1 MLPTAL
7 TAHLRAL
14 RPGGHAA
21 CARRCILALITVAG
35 ATTLASSSVLAQ
47 PTPGSAAPFKAV
59 GNEPNW
65 TLDVGAGRLLLLTD
79 EGRTR
84 TLLPLPP
91 PTRLEGGRRYDARND
106 AHTLSVTIL
115 DRVCADTMTGMPR
128 PATVEVTLDGR
139 LLKGCGGDS
148 TALLRGG
155 PWAVETI
162 RDRPLVFLEAK
173 KNKTPVRTSITM
185 TFDAAG
191 RLWGTTSCNT
201 FTATYVLSGEGLTI
215 TMPIASARPC
225 QSQVM
230 SQEAAL
236 LETLRGVVRFEIA
249 ADGALVLVASEGG
262 TITARRQTQAGQ

>member
-1 MLPTAL
+1 MF
-7 TAHLRAL
+7 
-14 RPGGHAA
+14 
-21 CARRCILALITVAG
+21 
-35 ATTLASSSVLAQ
+35 AQ

-79 EGRTR
+79 DGRTR
-84 TLLPLPP
+84 TVLPLPP
-91 PTRLEGGRRYDARND
+91 VTRIEGGRRYEARND
-106 AHTLSVTIL
+106 AHTLAVTIL

-155 PWAVETI
+155 PWAVETV

-173 KNKTPVRTSITM
+173 KNKPPVRTTIVM

-191 RLWGTTSCNT
+191 RLAGTTSCNT
-201 FTATYVLSGEGLTI
+201 YTASYVLSGEGLTI
-215 TMPIASARPC
+215 TMPIASSRPC

-230 SQEAAL
+230 AQEAAF
-236 LETLRGVVRFEIA
+236 LETLRGVQRFEIA

-262 TITARRQTQAGQ
+262 TITARRQQDRSDGSGLGTGDSGGLSQPGIAAA

>member
-1 MLPTAL
+1 MQSI
-7 TAHLRAL
+7 HLRVL
-14 RPGGHAA
+14 T
-21 CARRCILALITVAG
+21 LLTVAG
-35 ATTLASSSVLAQ
+35 TMSASVFAQ

-59 GNEPNW
+59 GNEPSW

-79 EGRTR
+79 DGRTR

-91 PTRLEGGRRYDARND
+91 PVRIEGGRRYEARND

-139 LLKGCGGDS
+139 VLKGCGGDS

-155 PWAVETI
+155 PWSVETV
-162 RDRPLVFLEAK
+162 RERPLVFLEAK
-173 KNKTPVRTSITM
+173 KNKPPVRTTIAM

-191 RLWGTTSCNT
+191 RLSGTTSCNT
-201 FTATYVLSGEGLTI
+201 YHATYLLSGEGLMI

-225 QSQVM
+225 QPQVM
-230 SQEAAL
+230 SQEAAF
-236 LETLRGVVRFEIA
+236 LETLRGVQRFEIT

-262 TITARRQTQAGQ
+262 TITARRQVAPAQ

>member
-1 MLPTAL
+1 MRSI
-7 TAHLRAL
+7 HLRAL
-14 RPGGHAA
+14 TLFIA
-21 CARRCILALITVAG
+21 AG
-35 ATTLASSSVLAQ
+35 AAMTSQSVFAQ

-59 GNEPNW
+59 GNEPSW
-65 TLDVGAGRLLLLTD
+65 SLDVGAGRLLLLTD
-79 EGRTR
+79 DGKTR
-84 TLLPLPP
+84 TLLPMPP
-91 PTRLEGGRRYDARND
+91 ATRIDGGRRYDARSD

-139 LLKGCGGDS
+139 LLKGCGGDP

-173 KNKTPVRTSITM
+173 KNKPPVRTSIEM

-191 RLWGTTSCNT
+191 RLSGTTTCNT
-201 FTATYVLSGEGLTI
+201 YRSTYVLSGEGLTI

-225 QSQVM
+225 QAQVM
-230 SQEAAL
+230 AQEAAF
-236 LETLRGVVRFEIA
+236 LETLRGVQRFEVA
-249 ADGALVLVASEGG
+249 ADGALVLVTSEGG
-262 TITARRQTQAGQ
+262 TITARRQQQAPPP